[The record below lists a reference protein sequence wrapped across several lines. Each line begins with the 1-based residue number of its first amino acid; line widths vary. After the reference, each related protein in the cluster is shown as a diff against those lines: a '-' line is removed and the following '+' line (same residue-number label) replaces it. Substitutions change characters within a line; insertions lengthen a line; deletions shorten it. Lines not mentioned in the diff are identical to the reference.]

1 MAKPILFAHNSVPN
15 RVLSCLAAL
24 FLGTSA
30 MAQEPPPIQKPLPE
44 HKILAADVG
53 TWDATIKTYM
63 GGPNAEPSVSK
74 GTEVNEV
81 LSGGLWVLS
90 KFEGDFGGM
99 KFEGRGQFGFDPVK
113 KKYTGTWI
121 DSTSTIL
128 SVLEGEYDAKTKTM
142 TYVGDGYDP
151 GQKAKFTQKMV
162 TTLKDDGT
170 RVFTLYMKFEG
181 QPAEAKFMEITYTKR
196 NPGAVK

>member
-81 LSGGLWVLS
+81 LPGGLWVLS

-113 KKYTGTWI
+113 KKYVGTWL
-121 DSTSTIL
+121 DSMSTVL
-128 SVLEGEYDAKTKTM
+128 SVLEGDYDAKTKTM

-151 GQKAKFTQKMV
+151 EHKAKFSQKMV
-162 TTLKDDGT
+162 TTMKDDGT

-196 NPGAVK
+196 K